1 MTRITTVLWL
11 SGCLF
16 IGSPLFSTAFLPQ
29 VSLSRHHPDHRPTA
43 ETHRHTIISTATAT
57 TVRKERFILSPLHSA
72 VIEFIDPKT
81 KAEVV
86 LVGVFHGTK
95 SSAQDVRTVMTAS
108 PTDVLVLELCAS
120 RFVDL
125 QRQKENRSD
134 ESKEPKKNNNKN
146 SKSWAERYT
155 KMIVQTIQ
163 QRGLATGLAAA
174 LLSGFSG
181 LQSSMS
187 GFTPGLEFTTALE
200 LCSDNND
207 KSPSLIDT
215 TTAIVLADQDVDETL
230 RKLGDLP
237 GSASEVFLWE
247 RLEDGQRQRRC
258 LSSIWNECLLHA
270 TTVQQAIFGDSR
282 NSPGI
287 PQVHLPSA
295 LLRNKSAV
303 SDLVRLALPSMM
315 LMTFFSQTMAFA
327 AMSATDNMEYGSNS
341 MIVAGQW
348 LDWPLTVT
356 SNMDMSFQELIG
368 HSIASAA
375 IIGSGTLASIPVVKT
390 ILTERDEIL
399 ATGIQEACQ
408 RAGKGGRVV
417 AVLGLLHVNGV
428 AKRMLQQ
435 TEVLVSQQAER

>member
-1 MTRITTVLWL
+1 MTRIISVLWL

-29 VSLSRHHPDHRPTA
+29 VSLSRHHPEYRPTPQKQQ
-43 ETHRHTIISTATAT
+43 HTTISTTAAA
-57 TVRKERFILSPLHSA
+57 TVRNERFMLSPLHSA

-125 QRQKENRSD
+125 QRQKVNRSD
-134 ESKEPKKNNNKN
+134 ESKEPKKNNNKH

-207 KSPSLIDT
+207 NSPSSIDT
-215 TTAIVLADQDVDETL
+215 TTTIVLADQDVDETL

-247 RLEDGQRQRRC
+247 RLEDGQRQRRT

-270 TTVQQAIFGDSR
+270 TTVQQAIFGDNI

-327 AMSATDNMEYGSNS
+327 AMSATDLEYGSNS
-341 MIVAGQW
+341 LIVAGQW
-348 LDWPLTVT
+348 LDGPLTVT
-356 SNMDMSFQELIG
+356 SNMDMSLQEWIG

-399 ATGIQEACQ
+399 TTGIQEACQ

-428 AKRMLQQ
+428 ANRMLQQ
-435 TEVLVSQQAER
+435 RTEVVASQQSER